1 MGTVQLLP
9 AEITPPKDLK
19 VSQEMRDSLIIA
31 QRMINEGKTGLVN
44 KWQLLAKGCALVLDK
59 HLYLAAGYTNY
70 KDYFI
75 KIDLDP
81 SYVVRM
87 VNALRLFGDSSLTRL
102 PWRRLLQL
110 VSLPSEVI
118 AEIKKNGVEEFIGL
132 AKKGKDFTARVEDL
146 KAKAASHADSARVKT
161 SPRKRADDLYSRLRS
176 DDKEDRKAKVLQA
189 KAFVENDSTTQ
200 ELESQVIQLAANLD
214 SLLHLTRRI
223 GEKQLEFAMD
233 DGIAKRVQ
241 EMCGIIYS
249 AHQHGAAAVEH
260 LKTLID
266 NIEETIKR
274 DGEQGGRDIGLF
286 LKEFSKYFQECRR
299 VSGRFESLIE
309 KASEKNAGVAS
320 GNVVPLRRPKTA

>member
-1 MGTVQLLP
+1 MAIDQLLP
-9 AEITPPKDLK
+9 EEIAPPKDLR

-31 QRMINEGKTGLVN
+31 QRMINEGKAGLVN

-75 KIDLDP
+75 KSDLDP

-87 VNALRLFGDSSLTRL
+87 VNALRLFGDSSLSRL

-110 VSLPSEVI
+110 LSLPPEVI
-118 AEIKKNGVEEFIGL
+118 AEIKKKGVEAFIGL
-132 AKKGKDFTARVEDL
+132 AKKGKAFTSMVEDL
-146 KAKAASHADSARVKT
+146 KAKAAPSDTAPVKA
-161 SPRKRADDLYSRLRS
+161 SPRKRVDDLYNRLRLG
-176 DDKEDRKAKVLQA
+176 DKEDRKAKVLQA
-189 KAFVENDSTTQ
+189 KAFVENDITSQ

-214 SLLHLTRRI
+214 SLLHLTRRT
-223 GEKQLEFAMD
+223 GAKQLEFAMD

-241 EMCGIIYS
+241 EMCGMIFS
-249 AHQHGAAAVEH
+249 AHQHGAAAVGH
-260 LKTLID
+260 MKTLIEH
-266 NIEETIKR
+266 IEETMKR

-286 LKEFSKYFQECRR
+286 LKDFSKYFGECRK
-299 VSGRFESLIE
+299 VAGRFESLID
-309 KASEKNAGVAS
+309 KTSESCSGAAS